1 MNYNDFRKL
10 QIISNEDI
18 CRNIFNENSQSIKIK
33 KEERAVKNLL
43 TIYNATLKLSGE
55 KGFSAMS
62 LRDLCLETGLSM
74 GALYSYFSTKEDLL
88 NIIREQSQRFI
99 SKVMLEMI
107 EQAETTQGKLRAAI
121 KSHLYLSEIM
131 PEWFIFFF
139 METRTMKKEEQK
151 KAIASELFTETI
163 FVDILEEGNKLKA
176 FSVENPVLMASVIKP
191 MLQDWYLKR
200 WKYSRRKVSVDK
212 YAGFVINFVE
222 KFVMPDS

>member
-10 QIISNEDI
+10 KIISNEDI

-43 TIYNATLKLSGE
+43 NIYNATLKLSSE

-62 LRDLCLETGLSM
+62 LRNLCRETGLSM

-88 NIIREQSQRFI
+88 NIIRKQSQHLI

-107 EQAETTQGKLRAAI
+107 ERTEAIQEKLRAAI
-121 KSHLYLSEIM
+121 KSHLYLSETM

-151 KAIASELFTETI
+151 KAIASELFTEKI
-163 FVDILEEGNKLKA
+163 FIDILEEGNKQKV

-200 WKYSRRKVSVDK
+200 WKYSRRKVSVDE
-212 YAGFVINFVE
+212 YAVFVINFVE
-222 KFVMPDS
+222 KFVMPTQ

>member
-10 QIISNEDI
+10 QVISNEDI

-43 TIYNATLKLSGE
+43 TIYNATLKLSSE

-62 LRDLCLETGLSM
+62 LRDLCRETGLSM

-99 SKVMLEMI
+99 SKVMLETI
-107 EQAETTQGKLRAAI
+107 EQEETIPGKLRAAI
-121 KSHLYLSEIM
+121 QSHLYLSEIM

-139 METRTMKKEEQK
+139 MESRTMKKEEQK

-163 FVDILEEGNKLKA
+163 FVKILEEGNKQKV

-200 WKYSRRKVSVDK
+200 WKYSRRKVSVDE
-212 YAGFVINFVE
+212 YAGFVINLVE
-222 KFVMPDS
+222 KFVMPAQ